1 MSKRQSHSTY
11 TGQSDEEFQTTLNT
25 LKDFLIP
32 QIREFQ
38 AKRLVNYYTTHY
50 ENKIINREKKLNFY
64 RSNSIINEK
73 INNNISIL
81 DYSFVTGKTKK
92 NIKPKKN
99 FGKTRKQ
106 VEKLEKKILKKVLS
120 QQTLFSNKSKKTTI
134 FSTDENIYE
143 RGKEKKIEYEQKM
156 NQLREEKEKNEFKNI
171 RNKPKISEGSK
182 RIMENKSQLPL
193 YLRIDQIQED
203 KINNL
208 SQIKK
213 KFQKE
218 KIIKRN
224 TYRDKFEDKN
234 LRFNKWFEMSE
245 TWDKIKEA
253 RLNFIKKEIEDIR
266 AIDELNERK
275 EETFHPK
282 ISKKS
287 EQIFKEKYSENFQ
300 ERMKQYENNKIYCEN
315 KLKKQAMP
323 SFKPNINKNFK
334 IRDEFYERYKLKPIE
349 FYDEMIME

>member
-193 YLRIDQIQED
+193 YLRIDQIHED

>member
-1 MSKRQSHSTY
+1 
-11 TGQSDEEFQTTLNT
+11 
-25 LKDFLIP
+25 
-32 QIREFQ
+32 
-38 AKRLVNYYTTHY
+38 
-50 ENKIINREKKLNFY
+50 
-64 RSNSIINEK
+64 
-73 INNNISIL
+73 
-81 DYSFVTGKTKK
+81 
-92 NIKPKKN
+92 
-99 FGKTRKQ
+99 
-106 VEKLEKKILKKVLS
+106 
-120 QQTLFSNKSKKTTI
+120 
-134 FSTDENIYE
+134 
-143 RGKEKKIEYEQKM
+143 M

>member
-106 VEKLEKKILKKVLS
+106 VEKLEKKILRKVLS
-120 QQTLFSNKSKKTTI
+120 QQTLFSNKSKRTTI

-143 RGKEKKIEYEQKM
+143 RGKEQKLEYEQKM
-156 NQLREEKEKNEFKNI
+156 NKLREEKEKNELKNI
-171 RNKPKISEGSK
+171 RNKPKISENSK
-182 RIMENKSQLPL
+182 KIMENKSQLPL
-193 YLRIDQIQED
+193 YLRIVQIQED

-208 SQIKK
+208 NQKK
-213 KFQKE
+213 NKYQKE
-218 KIIKRN
+218 KLIKRN

-234 LRFNKWFEMSE
+234 LRFIKWFEMSE
-245 TWDKIKEA
+245 TWDKIKEV
-253 RLNFIKKEIEDIR
+253 RLNFIRKEIEDIR

-287 EQIFKEKYSENFQ
+287 EEIYKEKYSENFQ
-300 ERMKQYENNKIYCEN
+300 ERIEQYKNNKIYCEN
-315 KLKKQAMP
+315 KIKKQAMP

-334 IRDEFYERYKLKPIE
+334 IREQFYERYKFKPIE
-349 FYDEMIME
+349 FYDEMIIE

>member
-1 MSKRQSHSTY
+1 MSKRQSHSIY
-11 TGQSDEEFQTTLNT
+11 TGQSDDEFQTTLNT

-73 INNNISIL
+73 SNNNISIL

-92 NIKPKKN
+92 NTKPKKN
-99 FGKTRKQ
+99 FGHTRKQ

-120 QQTLFSNKSKKTTI
+120 QQTLFSNKSKRTTI

-171 RNKPKISEGSK
+171 RNKPKISEHSK
-182 RIMENKSQLPL
+182 KIMENKSQLPL

-203 KINNL
+203 KMKNL

-224 TYRDKFEDKN
+224 SYRDKFEDKN
-234 LRFNKWFEMSE
+234 LRFIKWYEMSE

-266 AIDELNERK
+266 LIDELNERK

-287 EQIFKEKYSENFQ
+287 EEIFKEKYSENFH
-300 ERMKQYENNKIYCEN
+300 ERMEQYKNNKIYSTN

-349 FYDEMIME
+349 FYDEMVME